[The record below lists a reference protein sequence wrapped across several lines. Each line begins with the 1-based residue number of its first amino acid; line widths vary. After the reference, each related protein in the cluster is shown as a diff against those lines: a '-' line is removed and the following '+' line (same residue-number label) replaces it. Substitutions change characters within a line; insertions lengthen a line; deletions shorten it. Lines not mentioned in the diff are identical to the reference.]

1 MSELNAQ
8 LMMEDQFSLNEAL
21 VNETARLKRELAEAE
36 AQCVICRDAK
46 PSKAFVPCGHVCVCS
61 SCWDGFVQT
70 ACLPQRGGVFLFCF
84 YLSGSYWEVAPAHRR
99 QKYLNPSA
107 SLFLKVPK
115 HRARPWHSLFS
126 CQPVLPMRF

>member
-61 SCWDGFVQT
+61 SCWDGFGQT
-70 ACLPQRGGVFLFCF
+70 ASGKPSVCPTCRREVEFSFSVFI
-84 YLSGSYWEVAPAHRR
+84 
-99 QKYLNPSA
+99 
-107 SLFLKVPK
+107 
-115 HRARPWHSLFS
+115 
-126 CQPVLPMRF
+126 